1 MRKKKIRTLKT
12 ELIVMVILT
21 SIIPICL
28 LGLGLNKA
36 QYSASKTVFIN
47 ETYKNILSVEKEI
60 ETLVLKNTEFIEILS
75 QDPYIIDSFKEDI
88 FKEKTLK
95 VFKSIKDNNENV
107 SSVYMGSIKGETLL
121 YPKKELS
128 NYDPRTRQW
137 YIDAQNSESIA
148 ITPPYLDAFTS
159 TNIITISKKVTNDK
173 GEIQGALAID
183 IQLSKLSEI
192 VSNCKIGNNG
202 FLIVAYNDDN
212 IIASSKEEF
221 LMKSLSQESYGENLK
236 SIKDE
241 STINLNGENYIVKKL
256 ENKNTNYSLYGFI
269 SNDDIY
275 KLTLSNIKFTIIITM
290 LIFIIAIIL
299 TIIFSRKITKASKI
313 IVDVLYNCKNGNFKE
328 KIDTSKIDNKEF
340 LEIAN
345 GTNMMIEDIVLLLN
359 NAFNT
364 SKEVYDKS
372 NELTSISQES
382 DNISSNIAQAM
393 GEISKGAIE
402 QSSSLEKTVNLSLEL
417 GDRVKA
423 SVEYSQEVI
432 TKSNNTMDSVKKGK
446 QVISQLKDMQND
458 ITKNIE
464 LTVERSK
471 ILQDNSQKI
480 NIILDTIKSITSRTN
495 LLALNASIEA
505 ARAGE
510 SGKGFAVVAEEIRK
524 LAEQSSQSASEI
536 ESIIKLN
543 INDID
548 KVVKDINNTNIT
560 INKGNENVES
570 TFEVFTNI
578 NMEISNLKI
587 LINQVN
593 DNLKQMNVA
602 KNEFIQNIQSM
613 SAVSEESAAA
623 TEEVSAATDEQNIKM
638 KTLLNYSEKLKNI
651 SKKLHEIIEKFEI

>member
-1 MRKKKIRTLKT
+1 M
-12 ELIVMVILT
+12 
-21 SIIPICL
+21 
-28 LGLGLNKA
+28 
-36 QYSASKTVFIN
+36 
-47 ETYKNILSVEKEI
+47 KN
-60 ETLVLKNTEFIEILS
+60 
-75 QDPYIIDSFKEDI
+75 
-88 FKEKTLK
+88 
-95 VFKSIKDNNENV
+95 
-107 SSVYMGSIKGETLL
+107 
-121 YPKKELS
+121 
-128 NYDPRTRQW
+128 
-137 YIDAQNSESIA
+137 
-148 ITPPYLDAFTS
+148 
-159 TNIITISKKVTNDK
+159 
-173 GEIQGALAID
+173 
-183 IQLSKLSEI
+183 
-192 VSNCKIGNNG
+192 
-202 FLIVAYNDDN
+202 
-212 IIASSKEEF
+212 
-221 LMKSLSQESYGENLK
+221 LSQESYGENLK

-241 STINLNGENYIVKKL
+241 STMNLNGENYIVKKL

-299 TIIFSRKITKASKI
+299 TIIFSRRITKASKI

-328 KIDTSKIDNKEF
+328 KIDISKIDNKEF

-480 NIILDTIKSITSRTN
+480 NIILDAIKSITSRTN

-578 NMEISNLKI
+578 NMEISNLKV

-593 DNLKQMNVA
+593 DNLKQINVA
-602 KNEFIQNIQSM
+602 KNEFIENIQSI

-638 KTLLNYSEKLKNI
+638 KTLLNYSEELKNI